1 MLSGRSYRKNI
12 PGEVAMIGGIFETIS
27 KTLGVGKEKYF
38 IELDDAAEESVEK
51 AKTAVAKTAK
61 AAVET
66 AKDVSADVV
75 DTVQSVTGDV
85 ADSASS
91 AADKAAGKAASKA
104 KTATDKTAQQAAKAA
119 KAPVEKAK
127 VKKLPAAGQT
137 EGAEQVDTSAP
148 AKSESLSPDEIIVNA
163 IAAASKKNSEES
175 AAAADGSH
183 TFATDHLMPLG
194 NRGRR
199 RPGPSLGAFKG
210 MAKEVN
216 PRLKR

>member
-1 MLSGRSYRKNI
+1 MLSGLSYRKNI
-12 PGEVAMIGGIFETIS
+12 PGEVAMIGGIFETIG

-38 IELDDAAEESVEK
+38 LELDDAAEESVEK

-75 DTVQSVTGDV
+75 DKVQSVTGDA

-91 AADKAAGKAASKA
+91 VADKAAGKA
-104 KTATDKTAQQAAKAA
+104 KTVTDKTQQAAKAA

-127 VKKLPAAGQT
+127 VKKLPAAEQT
-137 EGAEQVDTSAP
+137 EGAKQADTSAP
-148 AKSESLSPDEIIVNA
+148 AESKSLSPEEIIVNA
-163 IAAASKKNSEES
+163 IAAASKKNSEEG
-175 AAAADGSH
+175 AASDDGPH

-216 PRLKR
+216 PRLKG

>member
-1 MLSGRSYRKNI
+1 MLSGLSYRKNI
-12 PGEVAMIGGIFETIS
+12 PGEVAMIGGIFETIG

-38 IELDDAAEESVEK
+38 LELDEAAEESVEK

-75 DTVQSVTGDV
+75 DKVQAVTGDV

-91 AADKAAGKAASKA
+91 VADKTAGKAAGA
-104 KTATDKTAQQAAKAA
+104 RTVTDKTQQAAKAA
-119 KAPVEKAK
+119 KAPIEKAK

-137 EGAEQVDTSAP
+137 EGAEQADTSTP
-148 AKSESLSPDEIIVNA
+148 AKPESLSPEEIIVNA

-175 AAAADGSH
+175 AAAGDGSH